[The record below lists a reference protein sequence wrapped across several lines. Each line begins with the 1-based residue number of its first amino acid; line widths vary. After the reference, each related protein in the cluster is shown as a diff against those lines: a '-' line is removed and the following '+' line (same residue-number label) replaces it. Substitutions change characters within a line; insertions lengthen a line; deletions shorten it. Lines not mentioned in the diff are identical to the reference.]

1 MQGWR
6 NYLQL
11 KAQSKTGLSVGLL
24 IWALTGMSCAAAT
37 LGFVILAV
45 FIWLAERYGSLNAAL
60 VLGAFFFSITVI
72 AVIASALS
80 HRRTVRRAR
89 LELAS
94 RSNAPWLDPRLVGVT
109 MQVSRAIGWR
119 KLVPLLAVGVLA
131 AGLGMQWFGR
141 TSDVSTKPRLAA

>member
-11 KAQSKTGLSVGLL
+11 KAQSKTGLSAGLL
-24 IWALTGMSCAAAT
+24 VWALIGLSCAVAT
-37 LGFVILAV
+37 VCFVILAG
-45 FIWLAERYGSLNAAL
+45 FIWLAERYGTLSAAL

-72 AVIASALS
+72 AVVACALA
-80 HRRTVRRAR
+80 HRGTVRRAK

-94 RSNAPWLDPRLVGVT
+94 RGNALWLDPRLAGVT
-109 MQVSRAIGWR
+109 LQVSRSIGWR
-119 KLVPLLAVGVLA
+119 RLAPLLAVGILA

-141 TSDVSTKPRLAA
+141 TSEASTKPRLVA

>member
-11 KAQSKTGLSVGLL
+11 KAQSKTGLSAGLL
-24 IWALTGMSCAAAT
+24 VWALIGLSCAAAT
-37 LGFVILAV
+37 VCFAILAV
-45 FIWLAERYGSLNAAL
+45 FIFLAERYGTLSAAL
-60 VLGAFFFSITVI
+60 VLGAVFFSVTVI
-72 AVIASALS
+72 AGVACALS
-80 HRRTVRRAR
+80 HRRTVRRAE

-119 KLVPLLAVGVLA
+119 KLAPLLAVGVLA

-141 TSDVSTKPRLAA
+141 TSEERTKPRLVT